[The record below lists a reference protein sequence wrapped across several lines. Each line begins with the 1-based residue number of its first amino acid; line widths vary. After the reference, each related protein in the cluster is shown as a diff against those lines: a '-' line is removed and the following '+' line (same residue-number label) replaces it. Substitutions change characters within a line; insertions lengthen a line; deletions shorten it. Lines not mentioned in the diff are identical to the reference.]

1 MKNRLILVLALLV
14 FASMACGFFSGGGGS
29 DSVEI
34 EAPSAP
40 SGGGE
45 PGEAPPANSGSGET
59 TEFPLPPHVENFMEM
74 GADAINYQTDMAL
87 LDVVEFYQGEFE
99 SQGYTERT
107 ILTVISDDNTT
118 FNLVFDGHPSG
129 KAIVIQGVDL
139 GNGAVNVNVRLEDV

>member
-1 MKNRLILVLALLV
+1 MKKRLILVLALLV
-14 FASMACGFFSGGGGS
+14 FASMACSLFSGGGGS
-29 DSVEI
+29 DSVEK
-34 EAPSAP
+34 EAP

-59 TEFPLPPHVENFMEM
+59 TKFPLPPHVENFMEM

-87 LDVVEFYQGEFE
+87 LDVVEFYRGEFE

-107 ILTVISDDNTT
+107 ILTVISDDKTT
-118 FNLVFDGHPSG
+118 FNLVFDGHSSG